1 MDFPVI
7 FKLVWCLWCRPAK
20 RILRS
25 AFLSPPRP
33 TLLFTPV
40 KQTQASTS
48 ARRPIGRLNLGDS
61 PPSPTKNGS
70 ESPRKR
76 QKITTPVDVGDLDV
90 VEGENDNTDVRVK
103 FLTAEGHVE
112 FHRPSSK
119 KLQPETK
126 WQRPCKL
133 HIAYDCTKD
142 IKDSS
147 FYLIIYEGN
156 VKCRRNL
163 MKDFEAEEPENWV
176 VFDTRKQ
183 IVAVLGSYPKKIYNF
198 AYYIRK
204 VADFSFK
211 IDIQESFVSLNLF
224 RKIQLSV
231 HWTV

>member
-1 MDFPVI
+1 MSNNCQF
-7 FKLVWCLWCRPAK
+7 FACRPAK

-33 TLLFTPV
+33 TLMFTPV
-40 KQTQASTS
+40 KQAQASTS

-76 QKITTPVDVGDLDV
+76 QKMTTTVDVGDLDV

-133 HIAYDCTKD
+133 HIAYDCSKD

-147 FYLIIYEGN
+147 FYMIIYEGN

-163 MKDFEAEEPENWV
+163 MKDFEAEEPEN
-176 VFDTRKQ
+176 
-183 IVAVLGSYPKKIYNF
+183 
-198 AYYIRK
+198 
-204 VADFSFK
+204 
-211 IDIQESFVSLNLF
+211 
-224 RKIQLSV
+224 
-231 HWTV
+231 